1 MDNIIIV
8 VLALIIGYIGRMIYE
23 KWRDGKD
30 A

>member
-1 MDNIIIV
+1 MKNAIIII
-8 VLALIIGYIGRMIYE
+8 LALIIGYIARIAYE